1 MLIEIKSKSMH
12 PLSGA
17 LPLPNVLVRV
27 TYGALVAHR
36 HSFALIGCRTFQ
48 HRRTYVPISVSL
60 WNKLSDIVFEEQSQC
75 FLLAYPALSFITQ
88 KILLIPNYLL
98 LLFPFYIV

>member
-17 LPLPNVLVRV
+17 LPLPHVLVRV

-48 HRRTYVPISVSL
+48 HCRTYVPISVSL
-60 WNKLSDIVFEEQSQC
+60 WNKLSEIV
-75 FLLAYPALSFITQ
+75 LDGVILAGLKSRANASCWP
-88 KILLIPNYLL
+88 ILLFIL
-98 LLFPFYIV
+98 